1 MFDLEHYIFNSKKMF
16 DLEYYIMELRKS
28 ELNDVPEV

>member
-16 DLEYYIMELRKS
+16 DLEHYIMELRKS